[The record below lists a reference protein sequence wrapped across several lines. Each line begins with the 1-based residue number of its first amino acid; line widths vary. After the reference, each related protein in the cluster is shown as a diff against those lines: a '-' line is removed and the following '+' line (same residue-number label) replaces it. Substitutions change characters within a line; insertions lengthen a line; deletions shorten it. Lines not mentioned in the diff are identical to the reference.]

1 MTSWVDMCDIIYV
14 YFVHQKNVH
23 TLQSA
28 VDSLQKEKEELVLA
42 LQSVKKDTN
51 QAKYGP
57 FFFFFWLI
65 CFDIK
70 VEHSQKPHST
80 FLLPSS
86 DTLHLLPGLAS
97 SGGRDF
103 RSWRASSPTWR
114 RSFSSSQRCWNSKSP
129 RFRKL
134 ASSCRKYRWVVFL
147 FLFYMVIGPLCMFN
161 AVYCCFH
168 SKDDDVS
175 LY

>member
-1 MTSWVDMCDIIYV
+1 MTSWVDICDIIYV
-14 YFVHQKNVH
+14 FFCPSEKCPHSPVGSGFTAEGERGTRLGSSVCEERYQPGKVW
-23 TLQSA
+23 TL
-28 VDSLQKEKEELVLA
+28 
-42 LQSVKKDTN
+42 
-51 QAKYGP
+51 
-57 FFFFFWLI
+57 FFFFWLI

-134 ASSCRKYRWVVFL
+134 ASSCRKYRWVVFY
-147 FLFYMVIGPLCMFN
+147 FYFIWWLALYACSMQCI
-161 AVYCCFH
+161 AVFIP
-168 SKDDDVS
+168 KMMM
-175 LY
+175 